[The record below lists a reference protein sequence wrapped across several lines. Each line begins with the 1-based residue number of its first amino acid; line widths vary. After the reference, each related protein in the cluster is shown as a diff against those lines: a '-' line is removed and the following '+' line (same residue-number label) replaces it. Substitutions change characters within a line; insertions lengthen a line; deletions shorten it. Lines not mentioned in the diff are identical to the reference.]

1 MDSVKYVSKR
11 IRYIP
16 INHIAPNPAQPRRYF
31 DPEALEE
38 LAASIRLHGI
48 LQPLTVQKGEL
59 SYILV
64 AGERRL
70 RAAGMAGLEKVPCV
84 VVEVDE
90 RQSAL
95 LALIENLQ
103 RSDLHFMEEAAA
115 ISKLITDYHLSQEEA
130 AARLGKSQSAVANK
144 LRLLRLSPACV
155 ELLRSYQLTE
165 RHARTLLRLE
175 DEELRLTALRH
186 IGEAHLNVAQ
196 TEAYVE
202 ELLQTVQVTPPA
214 RKPGY
219 IIKDVRLFLNSI
231 RRSVQIMQQ
240 AGVDAKVDRQET
252 EEGITVTVRIP
263 KTARR

>member
-202 ELLQTVQVTPPA
+202 ELLQTAQVTPPA

-263 KTARR
+263 KTVRR